1 MAGKLVRN
9 RLGAAFAILA
19 LLVAIGLAHNAAA
32 QPAGSYFKGKTI
44 KLMVGT
50 SSGGG
55 YDLMARMFAPYF
67 EKRLGAKVLV
77 ENRPGGSHMVAM
89 NAVFS
94 ATPDG
99 LSLILASAEG
109 AVLGRLMD
117 EPGIRFDLS
126 AFPVIARVNSA
137 ARVLIINPGLPFKT
151 IQELKASGRTLTMGF
166 AGTTDGGSD
175 TGMIMCHALD
185 LACKSIIGYPSSK
198 EFSMAAVKGEVD
210 GTVVAEDSA
219 VRFSESGQLLP
230 VVVIGR
236 DKSAMLPKLPTV
248 FDVAPIAAE
257 KAWWVDLRDDIR
269 KLGRLLVTT
278 PGVPADRL
286 DELRTAAR
294 EVLTDRATM
303 KEFDARGMPVQFAAP
318 DEMSAIIRRM
328 LGGGVTPERVREMKH
343 IITEKYY
350 GK

>member
-1 MAGKLVRN
+1 MSRKLI
-9 RLGAAFAILA
+9 AAMVGVLCV
-19 LLVAIGLAHNAAA
+19 LVAGVASSAAIA
-32 QPAGSYFKGKTI
+32 QAGSGFFKGRTI
-44 KLMVGT
+44 KLLVGT

-55 YDLMARMFAPYF
+55 YDLMARLFAPYF
-67 EKRLGAKVLV
+67 EKRLGARVIV

-89 NAVFS
+89 NAVYS
-94 ATPDG
+94 APPDG

-126 AFPVIARVNSA
+126 AFPVIARMNSA
-137 ARVLIINPGLPFKT
+137 ARVLIINPSLPFKT
-151 IQELKASGRTLTMGF
+151 IAELKASGRVLTMGF

-210 GTVVAEDSA
+210 GTVVSEDSGA
-219 VRFSESGQLLP
+219 RLSESGQLLP

-236 DKSAMLPKLPTV
+236 DKATMLPNLPTV
-248 FDVAPIAAE
+248 FEVAQISPDKAA
-257 KAWWVDLRDDIR
+257 WVDLRDDIR

-278 PGVPADRL
+278 PGIPADRL
-286 DELRTAAR
+286 EELRTAAR
-294 EVLTDRATM
+294 EVLTDPPTM

-318 DEMSAIIRRM
+318 DAMSAIIRRM
-328 LGGGVTPERVREMKH
+328 LGGGVSPEKVREMKH